1 MVTYLQETFKVS
13 ERRACKVLAQN
24 RKTQRYEPRRP
35 DIDRPII
42 DRINALAEKH
52 PRYGYRRIAALLRRE
67 GYHINIKRVHRLW
80 RNEGLQK
87 STSKSWKRP
96 SGDVENACHLNP
108 AQQPNDV
115 WSYDF

>member
-67 GYHINIKRVHRLW
+67 GYHINIKLFICFGGMKTYKSLPQSHGKDLLEMLKMRV
-80 RNEGLQK
+80 
-87 STSKSWKRP
+87 T
-96 SGDVENACHLNP
+96 
-108 AQQPNDV
+108 
-115 WSYDF
+115 